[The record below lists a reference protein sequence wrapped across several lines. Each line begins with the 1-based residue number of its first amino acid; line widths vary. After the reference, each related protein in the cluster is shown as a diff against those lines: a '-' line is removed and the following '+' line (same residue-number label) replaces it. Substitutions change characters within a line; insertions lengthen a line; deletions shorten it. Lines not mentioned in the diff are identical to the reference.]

1 MKSGLLWFQRGT
13 NALTGLIQSEQQSDR
28 ENTKPGELP
37 VASYNIV
44 QKHIYLIHTES
55 LQKGN
60 GEKQLLRLEKVS
72 RKGGEEQLKKALHF
86 KKEKKMRKSMTF
98 NS

>member
-60 GEKQLLRLEKVS
+60 GEKQLRLEKVS